1 MKAKEYLLDSQK
13 NNVIQFSQ
21 LKLYLPEDHD
31 PLQRQISLQHEPE
44 EDNTQLEIKVT
55 INTNLVLMKYLKLQK
70 ASYKDKNIIT

>member
-44 EDNTQLEIKVT
+44 EDNTQLEIRSNNKHQLSTDEILKVT
-55 INTNLVLMKYLKLQK
+55 EGIL
-70 ASYKDKNIIT
+70 